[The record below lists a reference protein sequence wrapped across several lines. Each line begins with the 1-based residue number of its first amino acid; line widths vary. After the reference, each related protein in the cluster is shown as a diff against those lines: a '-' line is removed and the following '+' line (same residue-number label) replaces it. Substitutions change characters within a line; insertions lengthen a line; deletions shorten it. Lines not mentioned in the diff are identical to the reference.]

1 MTITAA
7 PMGSTNSVAAPLPV
21 LKQIRADVLDADIWA
36 DMPTAQLL
44 TGYVD
49 VDGLKFPTR
58 RRAYHRLDDGTPDLS
73 RNYVAIDL
81 SDYALLADG

>member
-1 MTITAA
+1 
-7 PMGSTNSVAAPLPV
+7 
-21 LKQIRADVLDADIWA
+21 
-36 DMPTAQLL
+36 LL